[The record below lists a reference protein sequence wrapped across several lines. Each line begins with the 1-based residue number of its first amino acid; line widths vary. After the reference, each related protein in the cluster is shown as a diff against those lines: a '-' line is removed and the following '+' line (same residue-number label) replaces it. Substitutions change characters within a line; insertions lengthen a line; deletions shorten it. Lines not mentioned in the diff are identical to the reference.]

1 MMTSS
6 KRPLYMFMGGLVL
19 LLAACVRPLNPVP
32 TTGGGVIQSTSIPT
46 TQAPPSTQAP
56 KPSEAPQFSPAS
68 TNTPGDSGGAMEL
81 ADTQWSLTSF
91 VETDSETPVISGTDV
106 TLEFK
111 ENGQVAGSGGCNS
124 FGGQYQVQG
133 ENISFSQVFST
144 EMACTNA
151 GVMDQEYRFLQALQS
166 ASSFSLTTTG
176 LTIRYNNGS
185 GSLNFVPMGSAPTQT
200 PALDMLC
207 TTVAPASQAG
217 WDVCL
222 SQQYG
227 FVVGFPSDANLGD
240 QTGTSARVDLPF
252 TSGTNLTEKYL
263 QIDVQQD
270 VDPCSSPQASGYA
283 PGMVPRTPVQVNGL
297 EFIKETGQ
305 GVATGNRYD
314 WEAYSISRENLCISL
329 TFVLHSFEPEL
340 QPTPPPAYNLA
351 AESEIFPQ
359 IVSTFQWLTLAGTPT
374 PPPAELTQ
382 NALRIEFAP
391 GNYSTAMNGHLDPS
405 GSDLYVLR
413 ALAGQTLTA
422 NLIFS
427 QGQGILVV
435 WGADGSVLLSDNA
448 GETQF
453 QGVLPSTQDYYI
465 QVEGSPDGVTDYS
478 LKVSIPPLEAGQP
491 PQVIQR
497 IRFGTGET
505 SATVTGHMAAS
516 ESDLYVLRALKGQ
529 TMTADLSFTR
539 GHAILVIWGADGSV
553 LMSDHAGASYFQGVL
568 PSSQD
573 YYIQVEGQPD
583 EGTDYSLKVTI
594 PPLASSPPMVTYQL
608 IHFAPGATSATVTA
622 HLAASRSVIYRLYA
636 LSGQTMKAKLSF
648 TQGNAIL
655 AAWGQDGTVL
665 LSDHAGASSFERKLP
680 SSQYYFIQVKGRPDG
695 STDYSLKITIPP
707 I

>member
-1 MMTSS
+1 
-6 KRPLYMFMGGLVL
+6 
-19 LLAACVRPLNPVP
+19 
-32 TTGGGVIQSTSIPT
+32 
-46 TQAPPSTQAP
+46 
-56 KPSEAPQFSPAS
+56 
-68 TNTPGDSGGAMEL
+68 
-81 ADTQWSLTSF
+81 
-91 VETDSETPVISGTDV
+91 VETDSETPVISGTEV
-106 TLEFK
+106 TLELK
-111 ENGQVAGSGGCNS
+111 ENGQAAGSGGCNS

-133 ENISFSQVFST
+133 ENISFSQIIST
-144 EMACTNA
+144 KMACTNA
-151 GVMDQEYRFLQALQS
+151 GIMDQENRYLQALQS
-166 ASSFSLTTTG
+166 ANSFSLTTTG

-200 PALDMLC
+200 PASDVLC
-207 TTVAPASQAG
+207 STVTPASQAG
-217 WDVCL
+217 WDVCR

-227 FVVGFPSDANLGD
+227 FEVGFPSDARMGD

-283 PGMVPRTPVQVNGL
+283 PGTVPRTPVQINGL

-305 GVATGNRYD
+305 GAATGNRYD
-314 WEAYSISRENLCISL
+314 WEAYSISRENLCVSL

-340 QPTPPPAYNLA
+340 QPTPPPAYDQA
-351 AESEIFPQ
+351 AESQIFPQ
-359 IVSTFQWLTLAGTPT
+359 IVSTFQWLTPAGTPT
-374 PPPAELTQ
+374 PPPAEITQ
-382 NALRIEFAP
+382 NAMRIEFEP
-391 GNYSTAMNGHLDPS
+391 GNYSTAMNGHLDPA
-405 GSDLYVLR
+405 GSDIYVLR

-422 NLIFS
+422 DLFFS

-435 WGADGSVLLSDNA
+435 WGADGSVLLSDHA
-448 GETQF
+448 GATDF

-465 QVEGSPDGVTDYS
+465 QVEGRPDGVTDYS
-478 LKVSIPPLEAGQP
+478 LKVSIPPLESGQP
-491 PQVIQR
+491 PQVFQR

-505 SATVTGHMAAS
+505 SATVTGHMPAS

-553 LMSDHAGASYFQGVL
+553 LISDHAGASHFQGVL

-594 PPLASSPPMVTYQL
+594 PPLASSPPMVTYQW
-608 IHFAPGATSATVTA
+608 IHFAPGATSATITG

-665 LSDHAGASSFERKLP
+665 LSDHAAASSFERKLP
-680 SSQYYFIQVKGRPDG
+680 SSQYYYIQVKGRPG
-695 STDYSLKITIPP
+695 GTTDYSLKVTIPP
-707 I
+707 K